1 MMVRPFVSLRAIEGV
16 LTLDP
21 DSDYKIFTWRQQQHE
36 FDSPT
41 PNGEPGPSKLL
52 ASVTVPRGSSPTLY
66 LHNPT
71 QPLPAPTAY
80 RNPSYYAFH
89 PVLTPEGSPAPSTA
103 GRCSRQSKKKND
115 DDGKD
120 GVPKLVKQFEKFHS
134 QNGVRTVMGSIGPVK
149 NGE

>member
-52 ASVTVPRGSSPTLY
+52 ASVTVPRESSPTLY

-89 PVLTPEGSPAPSTA
+89 PVMTPEASLTPSTA
-103 GRCSRQSKKKND
+103 GRCSRQSKKK
-115 DDGKD
+115 DGKD